1 MTKTTIKC
9 TLALALSLL
18 FAQSSFA
25 QPVANYDAASGN
37 ISFDG
42 FAGVSSVRLFS
53 AGGNLIPN
61 VGEALGFSLTEKTAT
76 LYSWLDFG
84 AGITGEGLS
93 AGNIV
98 TPGTAL
104 SDLLFDYKIGLSGP
118 LTDGAI
124 VATDVV
130 PEPTTL
136 ALAGLSM
143 IGFVATRRRR
153 S

>member
-1 MTKTTIKC
+1 MTSRI
-9 TLALALSLL
+9 TLSVLSLL
-18 FAQSSFA
+18 LMLTVSANA
-25 QPVANYDAASGN
+25 QPVANYDAATGN

-42 FAGVSSVRLFS
+42 FDGVSSVRLFS

-61 VGEALGFSLTEKTAT
+61 IGETLGFGLTEKTAT

-84 AGITGEGLS
+84 AGITGDALS

-98 TPGTAL
+98 TPGTTL
-104 SDLLFDYKIGLSGP
+104 SDLAFDYKIGLAGP
-118 LTDGAI
+118 LTVGAI
-124 VATDVV
+124 IPVV